1 MPNRRRDPNRHKYGK
16 FPIKS
21 AHHLRGWQDFQVM
34 ATAPWE
40 RRTPCLKHPL
50 KAPMNTS
57 HFLVQ
62 AAIFLAAAIMLVP
75 LFKRLGLGS
84 VLGYLIAGILIG
96 PYALKLI
103 ADPEHVMHFAEFG
116 VVLML
121 FLIGLELES
130 QKVWELR
137 KLLFGL
143 GGMQVVF
150 TMGLVTV
157 IAHGMHFNWPEALI
171 IGMGVAMSSTAI
183 ALTAL
188 TEKKQL
194 HTPGGQAAFA
204 TLLFQDLSV
213 IPLFMLLAFIAPNR
227 STSSFDLLAVAKALA
242 VILAIVIASRTL
254 LRPLMRII
262 AQAGVREIFVAFS
275 LLLVIGVSLAMQSV
289 GLSMAL
295 GTFLA
300 GVLLAESEYRYELRL
315 DIEPVKGLLLGLF
328 FISVGMT
335 VDLSLVAD
343 QPLLIFGVALL
354 IVLLKI
360 AVLMGLG
367 WLFKYSLRDKLLFGV
382 AISQIGEFAFV
393 IFGIAL
399 TQTSISRETYNI
411 LNAIVAV
418 SMLITPLLLLLYDR
432 FLTLQCGERPKD
444 AIPENNSVIIAGF
457 GRFGQIVGRVLIAK
471 GMTPTL
477 IDNDP
482 NQVDLTRQF
491 GWRCYYGDASRL
503 DVLEEAG
510 IAEAK
515 LLVIALNDSA
525 ATLEMAT
532 LVKERW
538 PGVAI
543 VVRARSR
550 TDAFDLREL
559 DLNPIRETFYSS
571 LEAARQAL
579 MATGET
585 ASAAAKIIKQFE
597 KHDHEQLEATLKI
610 RHDRKALSSVMEQ
623 GRQDLKT
630 LLELESASTDK
641 NAV

>member
-1 MPNRRRDPNRHKYGK
+1 
-16 FPIKS
+16 
-21 AHHLRGWQDFQVM
+21 
-34 ATAPWE
+34 
-40 RRTPCLKHPL
+40 
-50 KAPMNTS
+50 MNHS
-57 HFLVQ
+57 DFLVQ
-62 AAIFLAAAIMLVP
+62 AAIYLASAIILVP
-75 LFKRLGLGS
+75 IFKRLGLGS

-96 PYALKLI
+96 PFALKLI
-103 ADPEHVMHFAEFG
+103 ADPEHVLHFAEFG

-143 GGMQVVF
+143 GGMQVTV
-150 TMGLVTV
+150 TIALVTV
-157 IAHGMHFNWPEALI
+157 IAHLLHFSWPEALI

-183 ALTAL
+183 GLTAL
-188 TEKKQL
+188 IEKKQL
-194 HTPGGQAAFA
+194 HTQGGQAAFA

-213 IPLFMLLAFIAPNR
+213 IPLFMVLAFIAPHKTA
-227 STSSFDLLAVAKALA
+227 SGFDLWAVTQSIA
-242 VILAIVIASRTL
+242 VIAAIVLASKTV
-254 LRPLMRII
+254 LRPIMRMV
-262 AQAGVREIFVAFS
+262 AQTGMREVFVAFS
-275 LLLVIGVSLAMQSV
+275 LLLVIGVSLAMASV

-300 GVLLAESEYRYELRL
+300 GVLLADSEYRYELRL

-335 VDLSLVAD
+335 VDLALVAS
-343 QPLLIFGVALL
+343 QPMLIFGFALL
-354 IVLLKI
+354 IVATKVGI
-360 AVLMGLG
+360 LMGLG
-367 WLFKYSLRDKLLFGV
+367 QMFKYPLRDKLLFGA

-393 IFGIAL
+393 IFGVAL
-399 TQTSISRETYNI
+399 TQDSISRETYNI

-418 SMLITPLLLLLYDR
+418 SMLVTPILLLLYDR
-432 FLTLQCGERPKD
+432 FLNLQCGERPQD

-471 GMTPTL
+471 GITPTL

-503 DVLEEAG
+503 DILEEAG

-515 LLVIALNDSA
+515 LLVIAVNDVE
-525 ATLEMAT
+525 ATLEMAK

-538 PGVAI
+538 PQVKI

-559 DLNPIRETFYSS
+559 DLHPIRETFYSS
-571 LEAARQAL
+571 LEAAKQSL
-579 MATGET
+579 IIIGET
-585 ASAAAKIIKQFE
+585 ATAAGRIIKQFE
-597 KHDHEQLEATLKI
+597 KHDMEQLEATLKI
-610 RHDRKALSSVMEQ
+610 RHDRKALSSQMEQ

-630 LLELESASTDK
+630 LLEMESNSPDT
-641 NAV
+641 

>member
-1 MPNRRRDPNRHKYGK
+1 MD
-16 FPIKS
+16 S
-21 AHHLRGWQDFQVM
+21 
-34 ATAPWE
+34 
-40 RRTPCLKHPL
+40 
-50 KAPMNTS
+50 S

-62 AAIFLAAAIMLVP
+62 AAIYLSAAIILVP
-75 LFKRLGLGS
+75 IFKRLGLGS

-103 ADPEHVMHFAEFG
+103 GDPEHVLHFAEFG

-143 GGMQVVF
+143 GGMQV
-150 TMGLVTV
+150 TLTIALVTL
-157 IAHGMHFNWPEALI
+157 IAHLLAFSWSEALI

-183 ALTAL
+183 GLTAL
-188 TEKKQL
+188 IEKKQL
-194 HTPGGQAAFA
+194 HTSGGQAAFA

-213 IPLFMLLAFIAPNR
+213 IPLFMVLAFIAPNR
-227 STSSFDLLAVAKALA
+227 SAASVDILSVVQAIA
-242 VILAIVIASRTL
+242 VIAAIILASRTV
-254 LRPLMRII
+254 LRPIMRAI
-262 AQAGVREIFVAFS
+262 AQTGVREIFVAFS
-275 LLLVIGVSLAMQSV
+275 LLLVIGISLAMQSV

-300 GVLLAESEYRYELRL
+300 GVLLADSEYRYELRL

-328 FISVGMT
+328 FIAVGMT
-335 VDLSLVAD
+335 VDLTLVAN
-343 QPLLIFGVALL
+343 QPLLIFGFALL
-354 IVLLKI
+354 IVAIKFL
-360 AVLMGLG
+360 VLMGLG
-367 WLFKYSLRDKLLFGV
+367 WVFKYPLRDKLLFGFS
-382 AISQIGEFAFV
+382 ISQIGEFAFV
-393 IFGIAL
+393 IFGLAL
-399 TQTSISRETYNI
+399 AQASISRETYNI

-418 SMLITPLLLLLYDR
+418 SMLTTPVLLLVYDR
-432 FLTLQCGERPKD
+432 FLGLQCSERPKD

-457 GRFGQIVGRVLIAK
+457 GRFGQIVGRVLVAK
-471 GMTPTL
+471 GITPTL

-482 NQVDLTRQF
+482 NQVDLMREF

-503 DVLEEAG
+503 DLLEEAG

-515 LLVIALNDSA
+515 LLVIAVNDSEA
-525 ATLEMAT
+525 ALEMAK

-543 VVRARSR
+543 VARARSR

-571 LEAARQAL
+571 LEAARQSLLAI
-579 MATGET
+579 GET
-585 ASAAAKIIKQFE
+585 ASAAENIVRQFE
-597 KHDHEQLEATLKI
+597 KHDLAQLEATLKI
-610 RHDRKALSSVMEQ
+610 RHDRKAISSLMEQ

-630 LLELESASTDK
+630 LLQMESPNTET
-641 NAV
+641 

>member
-1 MPNRRRDPNRHKYGK
+1 
-16 FPIKS
+16 
-21 AHHLRGWQDFQVM
+21 
-34 ATAPWE
+34 
-40 RRTPCLKHPL
+40 
-50 KAPMNTS
+50 MNHS
-57 HFLVQ
+57 DFLVQ
-62 AAIFLAAAIMLVP
+62 AAIYLASAIILVP
-75 LFKRLGLGS
+75 IFKRLGLGS

-96 PYALKLI
+96 PFALKLI
-103 ADPEHVMHFAEFG
+103 ADPEHVLHFAEFG

-130 QKVWELR
+130 QKVWKLR

-143 GGMQVVF
+143 GGMQVTV
-150 TMGLVTV
+150 TIALVTV
-157 IAHGMHFNWPEALI
+157 IAHLLHFSWPEALI

-183 ALTAL
+183 GLTAL
-188 TEKKQL
+188 IEKKQL
-194 HTPGGQAAFA
+194 HTQGGQAAFA

-213 IPLFMLLAFIAPNR
+213 IPLFMVLAFIAPHKTA
-227 STSSFDLLAVAKALA
+227 SGFDLWAVTQSIA
-242 VILAIVIASRTL
+242 VIAAIVLASKTV
-254 LRPLMRII
+254 LRPIMRMV
-262 AQAGVREIFVAFS
+262 AQTGMREVFVAFS
-275 LLLVIGVSLAMQSV
+275 LLLVIGVSLAMASV

-300 GVLLAESEYRYELRL
+300 GVLLADSEYRYELRL

-335 VDLSLVAD
+335 VDLALVAS
-343 QPLLIFGVALL
+343 QPMLIFGFALL
-354 IVLLKI
+354 IVATKLVI
-360 AVLMGLG
+360 LMGLG
-367 WLFKYSLRDKLLFGV
+367 QLFKYPLRDKLLFGA

-393 IFGIAL
+393 IFGVAL
-399 TQTSISRETYNI
+399 TQDSLSRETYNI

-418 SMLITPLLLLLYDR
+418 SMLVTPLLLLLYDR
-432 FLTLQCGERPKD
+432 FLNLQCGERPQD

-457 GRFGQIVGRVLIAK
+457 GRFGQIVGRVLTAK
-471 GMTPTL
+471 GITPTL

-515 LLVIALNDSA
+515 LLVIAVNDVE
-525 ATLEMAT
+525 ATLEMAK

-538 PGVAI
+538 PQVKI

-550 TDAFDLREL
+550 TDAFDLCEL
-559 DLNPIRETFYSS
+559 DLHPIRETFYSS
-571 LEAARQAL
+571 LEAAKQSL
-579 MATGET
+579 IIIGET
-585 ASAAAKIIKQFE
+585 AAAAGRIIKQFE
-597 KHDHEQLEATLKI
+597 KHDMEQLEATLKI
-610 RHDRKALSSVMEQ
+610 RHDRKALSSQMEQ

-630 LLELESASTDK
+630 LLEMESTSSET
-641 NAV
+641 

>member
-1 MPNRRRDPNRHKYGK
+1 
-16 FPIKS
+16 
-21 AHHLRGWQDFQVM
+21 
-34 ATAPWE
+34 
-40 RRTPCLKHPL
+40 
-50 KAPMNTS
+50 MNHS
-57 HFLVQ
+57 DFLVQ
-62 AAIFLAAAIMLVP
+62 AAIYLASAIILVP
-75 LFKRLGLGS
+75 IFKRLGLGS

-96 PYALKLI
+96 PFALKLI
-103 ADPEHVMHFAEFG
+103 DDPEHMLHFAEFG

-143 GGMQVVF
+143 GGMQVTV
-150 TMGLVTV
+150 TIALVTV
-157 IAHGMHFNWPEALI
+157 IAHLLHFSWPEALI

-183 ALTAL
+183 GLTAL
-188 TEKKQL
+188 IEKKQL
-194 HTPGGQAAFA
+194 HTQGGQAAFA

-213 IPLFMLLAFIAPNR
+213 IPLFMVLAFIAPHKTA
-227 STSSFDLLAVAKALA
+227 SGFDLWAVTQSIA
-242 VILAIVIASRTL
+242 VIAAIVLASKTV
-254 LRPLMRII
+254 LRPIMRMV
-262 AQAGVREIFVAFS
+262 AQTGMREVFVAFS
-275 LLLVIGVSLAMQSV
+275 LLLVIGVSLAMASV

-300 GVLLAESEYRYELRL
+300 GVLLADSEYRYELRL

-335 VDLSLVAD
+335 VDLALVAS
-343 QPLLIFGVALL
+343 QPMLIFGFALL
-354 IVLLKI
+354 IVATKLGI
-360 AVLMGLG
+360 LMGLG
-367 WLFKYSLRDKLLFGV
+367 QMFKYPLRDKLLFGA

-393 IFGIAL
+393 IFGVAL
-399 TQTSISRETYNI
+399 TQDSISRETYNI

-418 SMLITPLLLLLYDR
+418 SMLVTPILLLLYDR
-432 FLTLQCGERPKD
+432 FLNLQCGERPQD

-471 GMTPTL
+471 GITPTL

-503 DVLEEAG
+503 DILEEAG

-515 LLVIALNDSA
+515 LLVIAVNDVE
-525 ATLEMAT
+525 ATLEMAK

-538 PGVAI
+538 PQVKI

-559 DLNPIRETFYSS
+559 DLHPIRETFYSS
-571 LEAARQAL
+571 LEAAKQSL
-579 MATGET
+579 IIIGET
-585 ASAAAKIIKQFE
+585 ATAAGRIIKQFE
-597 KHDHEQLEATLKI
+597 KHDMEQLEATLKI
-610 RHDRKALSSVMEQ
+610 RHDRKALSSQMEQ

-630 LLELESASTDK
+630 LLEMESNSPET
-641 NAV
+641 

>member
-1 MPNRRRDPNRHKYGK
+1 
-16 FPIKS
+16 
-21 AHHLRGWQDFQVM
+21 
-34 ATAPWE
+34 
-40 RRTPCLKHPL
+40 
-50 KAPMNTS
+50 MNHS
-57 HFLVQ
+57 DFLVQ
-62 AAIFLAAAIMLVP
+62 AAIYLASAIILVP
-75 LFKRLGLGS
+75 IFKRLGLGS

-96 PYALKLI
+96 PFALKLI
-103 ADPEHVMHFAEFG
+103 ADPEHVLHFAEFG

-143 GGMQVVF
+143 GGMQVTV
-150 TMGLVTV
+150 TIALVTV
-157 IAHGMHFNWPEALI
+157 IAHLLHFSWPEALI

-183 ALTAL
+183 GLTAL
-188 TEKKQL
+188 IEKKQL
-194 HTPGGQAAFA
+194 HTQGGQAAFA

-213 IPLFMLLAFIAPNR
+213 IPLFMVLAFIAPHKTA
-227 STSSFDLLAVAKALA
+227 SGFDLWAVTQSIA
-242 VILAIVIASRTL
+242 VIAAIVLASKTV
-254 LRPLMRII
+254 LRPIMRMV
-262 AQAGVREIFVAFS
+262 AQTGMREVFVAFS
-275 LLLVIGVSLAMQSV
+275 LLLVIGVSLAMASV

-300 GVLLAESEYRYELRL
+300 GVLLADSEYRYELRL

-335 VDLSLVAD
+335 VDLALVAS
-343 QPLLIFGVALL
+343 QPMLIFGFALL
-354 IVLLKI
+354 IVATKVGI
-360 AVLMGLG
+360 LMGLG
-367 WLFKYSLRDKLLFGV
+367 QMFKYPLRDKLLFGA

-393 IFGIAL
+393 IFGVAL
-399 TQTSISRETYNI
+399 TQDSISRETYNI

-418 SMLITPLLLLLYDR
+418 SMLVTPILLLLYDR
-432 FLTLQCGERPKD
+432 FLNLQCGERPQD

-471 GMTPTL
+471 GITPTL

-515 LLVIALNDSA
+515 LLVIAVNDVE
-525 ATLEMAT
+525 ATLEMAK

-538 PGVAI
+538 PQVKI

-559 DLNPIRETFYSS
+559 DLQPIRETFYSS
-571 LEAARQAL
+571 LEAAKQSL
-579 MATGET
+579 IIIGET
-585 ASAAAKIIKQFE
+585 ATAAGRIIKQFE
-597 KHDHEQLEATLKI
+597 KHDMEQLEATLKI
-610 RHDRKALSSVMEQ
+610 RHDRKALSSQMEQ

-630 LLELESASTDK
+630 LLEMESNFPET
-641 NAV
+641 

>member
-1 MPNRRRDPNRHKYGK
+1 MNNN
-16 FPIKS
+16 
-21 AHHLRGWQDFQVM
+21 DF
-34 ATAPWE
+34 
-40 RRTPCLKHPL
+40 LL
-50 KAPMNTS
+50 
-57 HFLVQ
+57 Q
-62 AAIFLAAAIMLVP
+62 AAIYLASAIILVP
-75 LFKRLGLGS
+75 IFKRLGLGS

-96 PYALKLI
+96 PFALKLI
-103 ADPEHVMHFAEFG
+103 ADPEHMLHFAEFG

-143 GGMQVVF
+143 GGMQVTLTIAV
-150 TMGLVTV
+150 VAV
-157 IAHGMHFNWPEALI
+157 ISHLLHFSWPEAVI

-183 ALTAL
+183 GLTAL
-188 TEKKQL
+188 IEKKQL

-213 IPLFMLLAFIAPNR
+213 IPLFMVLAFIAPHK
-227 STSSFDLLAVAKALA
+227 TAAGFDVWAVTKSIA
-242 VILAIVIASRTL
+242 VILAIVLASKTV
-254 LRPLMRII
+254 LRPIMRIV
-262 AQAGVREIFVAFS
+262 AQTGMREVFVAFS
-275 LLLVIGVSLAMQSV
+275 LLLVIAVSLAMASV

-300 GVLLAESEYRYELRL
+300 GVLLADSEYRYELRL

-335 VDLSLVAD
+335 VDLALVAA
-343 QPLLIFGVALL
+343 QPLMIFGFALL
-354 IVLLKI
+354 IVATKVLI
-360 AVLMGLG
+360 LMGLG
-367 WLFKYSLRDKLLFGV
+367 QVFHYSLRDKLLFGA

-393 IFGIAL
+393 IFGVAL
-399 TQTSISRETYNI
+399 TQDSLSRETYNI

-418 SMLITPLLLLLYDR
+418 SMLVTPILLLLYDR
-432 FLTLQCGERPKD
+432 FLNLQCGERPQD
-444 AIPENNSVIIAGF
+444 AIPENNTVIIAGF
-457 GRFGQIVGRVLIAK
+457 GRFGQIVSRVLIAK
-471 GMTPTL
+471 GITPTL

-515 LLVIALNDSA
+515 LLVIAVNDSA
-525 ATLEMAT
+525 AAIEMAK

-538 PGVAI
+538 PGVTI
-543 VVRARSR
+543 VARARSR

-579 MATGET
+579 IAMGEP
-585 ASAAAKIIKQFE
+585 ASAAGRIIKQFE
-597 KHDHEQLEATLKI
+597 KHDIEQLEATLKI

-630 LLELESASTDK
+630 LLEMESKNTD
-641 NAV
+641 V

>member
-1 MPNRRRDPNRHKYGK
+1 MNNN
-16 FPIKS
+16 
-21 AHHLRGWQDFQVM
+21 DF
-34 ATAPWE
+34 
-40 RRTPCLKHPL
+40 LL
-50 KAPMNTS
+50 
-57 HFLVQ
+57 Q
-62 AAIFLAAAIMLVP
+62 AAIYLASAIILVP
-75 LFKRLGLGS
+75 IFKRLGLGS

-96 PYALKLI
+96 PFSLQLI
-103 ADPEHVMHFAEFG
+103 ADPEHVLHFAEFG

-143 GGMQVVF
+143 GGMQV
-150 TMGLVTV
+150 TLT
-157 IAHGMHFNWPEALI
+157 IAVVAGIARLLHFSWPEAVI

-183 ALTAL
+183 GLTAL
-188 TEKKQL
+188 IEKKL
-194 HTPGGQAAFA
+194 LRTPGGQAAFA

-213 IPLFMLLAFIAPNR
+213 IPLFMVLAFIAPHKTA
-227 STSSFDLLAVAKALA
+227 SGFDLWAVTQSIA
-242 VILAIVIASRTL
+242 VIAAIVLASKTV
-254 LRPLMRII
+254 LRPIMRIV
-262 AQAGVREIFVAFS
+262 AQTGMREVFVAFS
-275 LLLVIGVSLAMQSV
+275 LLLVIAVSLAMASV

-300 GVLLAESEYRYELRL
+300 GVLLADSEYRYELRL

-335 VDLSLVAD
+335 VDLALVAAK
-343 QPLLIFGVALL
+343 PLMIFGFALL
-354 IVLLKI
+354 IVATKVLI
-360 AVLMGLG
+360 LMGLG
-367 WLFKYSLRDKLLFGV
+367 QVFHYSLRDKLLFGA

-393 IFGIAL
+393 IFGVAL
-399 TQTSISRETYNI
+399 TQDSLSRETYNI

-418 SMLITPLLLLLYDR
+418 SMLVTPILLLLYDR
-432 FLTLQCGERPKD
+432 FLNLQCGERPQD
-444 AIPENNSVIIAGF
+444 AIPENNAVIIAGF
-457 GRFGQIVGRVLIAK
+457 GRFGQIVSRVLIAK
-471 GMTPTL
+471 GIMPTL

-515 LLVIALNDSA
+515 LLVIAVNDSA
-525 ATLEMAT
+525 AALEMAK

-538 PGVAI
+538 PGVTI
-543 VVRARSR
+543 VARARSR

-579 MATGET
+579 MAMGEP
-585 ASAAAKIIKQFE
+585 ASAAGRIIKQFE
-597 KHDHEQLEATLKI
+597 KHDMEQLEATLKI

-630 LLELESASTDK
+630 LLEMESK
-641 NAV
+641 NTEV